1 MGIGGTLALGM
12 VLVVIYDFR
21 LSSTNVKLLR
31 AERDHLERLRRSGP
45 TQHKRFS
52 RIRITYMND
61 KTYAELG
68 LRSSRVIGIYLE
80 GILGAHEIPLLRHA

>member
-1 MGIGGTLALGM
+1 MGIRGTLAFGM

-21 LSSTNVKLLR
+21 LSWTNVKL
-31 AERDHLERLRRSGP
+31 RDHLERLRRSGP
-45 TQHKRFS
+45 TQYKMFS
-52 RIRITYMND
+52 RIRITYIHD

-80 GILGAHEIPLLRHA
+80 GILGAHEIPLLGHA